1 MLSADDLVT
10 LAAHGAG
17 FALDA
22 GGFHQDELTKIAAAG
37 NGKGRLVIRGCTRLS
52 VQDMTR
58 IADARPNLVFF
69 EGL

>member
-1 MLSADDLVT
+1 MLSTNDYVI

-22 GGFHQDELTKIAAAG
+22 SRFHQDELTRIAASG
-37 NGKGRLVIRGCTRLS
+37 VGKGRLVIRGCTRLS

-58 IADARPNLVFF
+58 ISDARPNLVFF